1 MRKPWMLVTVF
12 AAALF
17 LGAALSAMGACSS
30 PDGVTPDCQFNVGGN
45 GIVPAM
51 NGCEG
56 FAPCV
61 VDGGVRPAKECCVD
75 DKGAPLTGDAL
86 NVCLAGYGVPAMG
99 TTGSSSSG
107 GGGATSSSSSASS
120 SSSGGGDGGV

>member
-45 GIVPAM
+45 GIVPVKNA
-51 NGCEG
+51 CEG
-56 FAPCV
+56 FAPCLV
-61 VDGGVRPAKECCVD
+61 NGKTRPAKECCVD
-75 DKGAPLTGDAL
+75 DKGMPLSDLAAL
-86 NVCLAGYGVPAMG
+86 NICLAGYGEPTVS
-99 TTGSSSSG
+99 TSSSSG
-107 GGGATSSSSSASS
+107 GGGATSSSASTS
-120 SSSGGGDGGV
+120 SSSGGDGGV